1 MLRREK
7 LWEAFSMMA
16 DGAQGDGA
24 VDSGFADFD
33 DDDSIE
39 IVGPGQEVQ
48 EEATDEPEKVTLSKE
63 EFEALR
69 NSANSVEAMREGISK
84 LGESMQ
90 GQRKAEPVNEAP
102 VQQQGESD
110 DAFWKRFQDELFKS
124 DNPKPLFEEMMNR
137 MAGPYVNQQNAELAK
152 ANKRLM
158 MLDPERGDRFRKYL
172 SEIEGF
178 IQTLPRE
185 QHTHPQVW
193 EYAYNQVLQRHT
205 DDLISEEVEKR
216 MKEREAERNQ
226 SLDSATQDQR
236 QKAPQNFGGAGSGSV
251 SPTKKKRR
259 VQLTAKDYEIMS
271 KEGMSEQDYAS
282 WKARNM

>member
-1 MLRREK
+1 MLRK
-7 LWEAFSMMA
+7 IMSLQPFLMMA
-16 DGAQGDGA
+16 DGAQGGST
-24 VDSGFADFD
+24 VDTGFQDFD

-39 IVGPGQEVQ
+39 IVGPGQDVSDNG
-48 EEATDEPEKVTLSKE
+48 EEDTEKVTLSKE

-69 NSANSVEAMREGISK
+69 SSANSVEAMREGISK
-84 LGESMQ
+84 LGENMQ

-158 MLDPERGDRFRKYL
+158 MLDPDRGTRFKKYL

-178 IQTLPRE
+178 VQTLPRE
-185 QHTHPQVW
+185 QQTHPQVW
-193 EYAYNQVLQRHT
+193 EYSYNQVLQRHT

-216 MKEREAERNQ
+216 MREREEERNQ
-226 SLDSATQDQR
+226 SLDSETQEQQR
-236 QKAPQNFGGAGSGSV
+236 RAPQNFGGAGSGSV

-271 KEGMSEQDYAS
+271 KEGMSEQDYAA